1 MYLKVRPTE
10 IPSTFVLRVSR
21 TARAGSVW
29 SHEPGLGNS
38 IWASLVTGSSLC
50 IWACCLPECSLVRS
64 WNWSWFSSIGTLM
77 QVVSIQSDVLT
88 AAPRAHPTF
97 FLSSGWMLWLYLF
110 LTVVN
115 GARLIL
121 ISLGYIPIDGIWVLL
136 LVFKEP
142 FHCFQ

>member
-1 MYLKVRPTE
+1 
-10 IPSTFVLRVSR
+10 
-21 TARAGSVW
+21 
-29 SHEPGLGNS
+29 
-38 IWASLVTGSSLC
+38 
-50 IWACCLPECSLVRS
+50 
-64 WNWSWFSSIGTLM
+64 M

-121 ISLGYIPIDGIWVLL
+121 ISLGYIPIDGI
-136 LVFKEP
+136 
-142 FHCFQ
+142 